1 MSEQTPGEVIA
12 EAAVQAA
19 MTSLK
24 AAAASLMVLQQLIDS
39 GELHAEESELSYIR
53 DVREALHRGQL

>member
-1 MSEQTPGEVIA
+1 
-12 EAAVQAA
+12 

-24 AAAASLMVLQQLIDS
+24 AAAASLMVLQQLIDA
-39 GELHAEESELSYIR
+39 GQLHAEESELSYIR